1 MNGTTTK
8 TGGVAMPLPA
18 PDAPT
23 RKARAKAPTQE
34 RWLRYV
40 LVLPAVLAVGLTTM
54 GPLAYSALL
63 AFRDWRLTRS
73 PRPGPFIGFDNFTR
87 AFESPD
93 FLRALLNTFL
103 FVGFTVTLTTLLA
116 LSLALLL
123 QRGGPLRRTVQALLI
138 LPFAMSPALV
148 GISWRFLL
156 NPEFGLF
163 AAGLG
168 SLFAPL
174 AEVNWLATPTLAFA
188 ALVIADVW
196 AWTPFMT
203 LILIGGLAALPAETI
218 EAAQVDGAPRWR
230 VLKDIVIPQLMP
242 VLAVVLI
249 LKTIFA
255 VKAFDLIFMLTQ
267 GGPGRSSE
275 TLTYFSYVTG
285 FSYYDMGYASAA
297 SWVMVVPM
305 LLLTL
310 LYARFVLKS

>member
-1 MNGTTTK
+1 MAIGNTRA
-8 TGGVAMPLPA
+8 VRA
-18 PDAPT
+18 PD
-23 RKARAKAPTQE
+23 RE
-34 RWLRYV
+34 RVLRYA
-40 LVLPAVLAVGLTTM
+40 LVLPAVLAVAITAV

-73 PRPGPFIGFDNFTR
+73 PRPGPFIGVDNFTR

-93 FLRALLNTFL
+93 FLRALANTFL
-103 FVGFTVTLTTLLA
+103 FVGLTVALTTILA

-163 AAGLG
+163 AA
-168 SLFAPL
+168 LFGTLVPPL
-174 AEVNWLATPTLAFA
+174 ADTNWLATPALAFA
-188 ALVIADVW
+188 ALVMADVW

-203 LILIGGLAALPAETI
+203 LILIGGLAALPTESL
-218 EAAQVDGAPRWR
+218 EAAQVDGAPGWR
-230 VLKDIVIPQLMP
+230 VVKDIVVPQLAP
-242 VLAVVLI
+242 VLFVVII

-267 GGPGRSSE
+267 GGPGRTTE
-275 TLTYFSYVTG
+275 TLTYFSYLTG

-297 SWVMVVPM
+297 SWVMVLPM

-310 LYARFVLKS
+310 VYARFVLRSS